1 MNTNIYSVAFYF
13 QGSYHYIKINANQIA
28 NKALSEIFGDSIYK
42 LHDYNRNQYLYE
54 EIEINDKKY
63 LVDFS
68 YHSSQLLNVYEMIDG
83 DEFLVER
90 DIPYLVL
97 NVADGKEI
105 IYKLSDY
112 V

>member
-28 NKALSEIFGDSIYK
+28 NEVLHEIFGDSISE
-42 LHDYNRNQYLYE
+42 LHDYDRSQYLCK
-54 EIEINDKKY
+54 EIEINDKNY

-68 YHSSQLLNVYEMIDG
+68 YHSSQLLNIYEMIDG

-97 NVADGKEI
+97 NVSDGKEI
-105 IYKLSDY
+105 IYNLSDY

>member
-28 NKALSEIFGDSIYK
+28 NKALSEIFGDSIYE
-42 LHDYNRNQYLYE
+42 LHDYNRNQYLCE
-54 EIEINDKKY
+54 EIEINNKAY

-68 YHSSQLLNVYEMIDG
+68 YHSSQLLNIYEMIDG
-83 DEFLVER
+83 DEFLVEQ

-105 IYKLSDY
+105 IYKLSDH